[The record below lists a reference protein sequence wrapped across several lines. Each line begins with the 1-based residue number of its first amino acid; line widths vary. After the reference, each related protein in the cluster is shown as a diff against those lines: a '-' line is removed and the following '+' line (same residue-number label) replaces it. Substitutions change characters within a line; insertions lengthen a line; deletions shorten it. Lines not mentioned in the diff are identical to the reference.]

1 MIRVRR
7 IPRERAC
14 SHIAWHTPERHPR
27 RSRDERGLSP
37 AVEASLLFPGLALLI
52 ALIIF
57 GGRLELSR
65 QAVQSAAAEAAR
77 AASISRTAA
86 EAAARARTAAAASLS
101 AEQLRCV
108 SSDVSVDTSQMSKPA
123 GSGGSVSVR
132 LTCVVSMSDISLP
145 GVPGSVSL
153 SAVQN
158 SVIDTYRER

>member
-1 MIRVRR
+1 M
-7 IPRERAC
+7 
-14 SHIAWHTPERHPR
+14 
-27 RSRDERGLSP
+27 
-37 AVEASLLFPGLALLI
+37 FPGLALLI

-57 GGRLELSR
+57 GGRLELNR

-77 AASISRTAA
+77 AASISRTTA
-86 EAAARARTAAAASLS
+86 EAAARARAAAAASLS

-132 LTCVVSMSDISLP
+132 LTCVLSMSDISLP
-145 GVPGSVSL
+145 GIPGSISL
-153 SAVQN
+153 SAVQH